1 MEERKW
7 EDLEFDCL
15 VNVLGRVDME
25 SLLLYVPF
33 VCKSWYK
40 ASLNPSC
47 WKHLVFPTDVDPE
60 WDLTLIEKF
69 KVWYD
74 IHKCSLYSFI
84 KFVVGLSHGNC
95 TGLSLPDGFS
105 EEVLKYIADECPAL
119 ISLSLPVDHFQTS
132 ESLSILPTLIGKWE
146 HLENLR
152 LGSSDNLVDIITQ
165 ISLACSKFSSLGVSI
180 ATIGEKEASAIVTY
194 LPNIKSLILRGA
206 QMDLKSLVIIL
217 HGCRNLVHLDVRN
230 CTGFNS
236 DEWVLELAPNI
247 KTFMCEGSM
256 RADYDDYDVHGHDY
270 FYECFD
276 G

>member
-1 MEERKW
+1 M
-7 EDLEFDCL
+7 
-15 VNVLGRVDME
+15 GI
-25 SLLLYVPF
+25 
-33 VCKSWYK
+33 
-40 ASLNPSC
+40 A
-47 WKHLVFPTDVDPE
+47 LVFLFQMAVQ
-60 WDLTLIEKF
+60 KR
-69 KVWYD
+69 
-74 IHKCSLYSFI
+74 
-84 KFVVGLSHGNC
+84 
-95 TGLSLPDGFS
+95 
-105 EEVLKYIADECPAL
+105 CPAL
-119 ISLSLPVDHFQTS
+119 ISLSLPVDHFLSS

-180 ATIGEKEASAIVTY
+180 ATIGEEEASAIVTC

-206 QMDLKSLVIIL
+206 RMDLENLVIIL

-236 DEWVLELAPNI
+236 DDERVLELASNI

-256 RADYDDYDVHGHDY
+256 LADYDDYDIHGHDY

-276 G
+276 GIEMEERKWEGFRV